1 MFAGHKLRR
10 RSVASGGL
18 EDIAFV
24 TSAASITSDITIPA
38 SSQRGDVAILMDAG
52 GSGSPST
59 PSGWT
64 NIEIYDGSS
73 HGHSLC
79 YKVLESGDPSSTLAG
94 NIFIQQPD
102 KVMLVFRR
110 SLSPSVAIQD
120 FASEQTGGDPA
131 TQTVNAS
138 GSTKKLVVLGCHVIG
153 AAGPANLTGS
163 DTFDSEVISTNT
175 TVRSVNL
182 AYKIM
187 NASPVDFTV
196 DCTDQD
202 TFNSLNSFYVEID

>member
-1 MFAGHKLRR
+1 MFLGHKLRR
-10 RSVASGGL
+10 RAASGSL

-24 TSAASITSDITIPA
+24 ASAVSITSSITIPA
-38 SSQRGDVAILMDAG
+38 SSQTGDVAILMDGEGAG
-52 GSGSPST
+52 VPAT

-64 NIEIYDGSS
+64 NIELYNGTS
-73 HGHSLC
+73 HGHSLS
-79 YKVLESGDPSSTLAG
+79 YKILESGDPSSTVSGSTTEPAR
-94 NIFIQQPD
+94 
-102 KVMLVFRR
+102 VMLVFRK
-110 SLSPSVAIQD
+110 SVSPSVTIQD
-120 FASEQTGGDPA
+120 LGTEQISGDPA
-131 TQTVNAS
+131 AQTVNAS
-138 GSTKKLVVLGCHVIG
+138 ASTKKLVVLGCHIIG
-153 AAGPANLTGS
+153 TAGPANLTGS